1 MDVAKLG
8 VEVAPVGIDQT
19 TRKLDGLTN
28 ASKRAEM
35 AAEGLSS
42 STKNAG
48 AAAAAAATGY
58 DKQANAAQ
66 KAAVATKMN
75 LAAINDNTR
84 RMGGSMSGLA
94 AQFQDIGV
102 TAAMGMNPM
111 IIALQQGTQI
121 SGQLEMAMQG
131 GASATAV
138 FGQALRSLFSPVSLI
153 VIALTALVAAGLQVV
168 DWPQLAAGALRQM
181 ASVLQT
187 IAPYAATAAAGLALL
202 YAPAIIGGIISVIAL
217 LGRLVVAAISA
228 AAAMAAANPLG
239 ALVLGAA
246 AAVAAMNI
254 FRDEITQIFGR
265 DIVADVK
272 NAANFVINSFE
283 AAFVDLKFIWNTFPD
298 VIKAAVVGAA
308 NAALSAVEVL
318 IQKAAN
324 LMNAFHSQVN
334 KILPEGYK
342 IPMFDR
348 VSLDGYK
355 MDDGGAADRVAKG
368 LEGRNTNIDRIMGQ
382 DRVGQF
388 GEAIT
393 RGASAASSKL
403 KELATWIT
411 TVDGK
416 TKKKGGAT
424 EAEKYTDIVDGANR
438 RIAALHAEQAALGM
452 TEEAALQLRYETD
465 LFNQAQQK
473 GIVLSAAQRA
483 ELSGLAG
490 QMAATETA
498 TQRAREAIEF
508 VKNTTAGF
516 VNDLRNGLKNGEGF
530 WKSFGNAAL
539 NVLDR
544 ITDKLL
550 GDVMDA
556 VFQMNGAGGG
566 NPLGWLGSLFGLGAK
581 ADPWAGVRTVG
592 YARGTASARAGV
604 AMVGERG
611 PELVRFKGGEKIVPN
626 HQLRAANSNSSSA
639 GPQQINITM
648 RAVVTGTGDKELEA
662 RLQKATEIQ
671 MQEGLRQFSNEVLPG
686 RVNEISRDPRA
697 VG

>member
-35 AAEGLSS
+35 AAQGLSS
-42 STKNAG
+42 SMKNAG
-48 AAAAAAATGY
+48 AAAAAAASGY
-58 DKQANAAQ
+58 DKQSNAAQ
-66 KAAVATKMN
+66 KAAAATKMN

-121 SGQLEMAMQG
+121 SGQLEMAMRG

-153 VIALTALVAAGLQVV
+153 VIALTALVAAGLQMV

-187 IAPYAATAAAGLALL
+187 IAPYAAAAAVGLALL
-202 YAPAIIGGIISVIAL
+202 YAPAIIAGIVSVIAL
-217 LGRLVVAAISA
+217 LGRLAVAAVSA
-228 AAAMAAANPLG
+228 GIAIAAANPLG
-239 ALVLGAA
+239 AFILGVT
-246 AAVAAMNI
+246 AAVAAMNA
-254 FRDEITQIFGR
+254 FREDIAQIFGR
-265 DIVADVK
+265 DVVGDVK
-272 NAANFVINSFE
+272 TAANFVINSFE
-283 AAFVDLKFIWNTFPD
+283 AAFEDLKFIWNTFPD

-324 LMNAFHSQVN
+324 LMDVFHSQVN
-334 KILPEGYK
+334 KILPKGYK
-342 IPMFDR
+342 IPIFGR
-348 VSLDGYK
+348 LSLDGYK

-368 LEGRNTNIDRIMGQ
+368 MDGRNANIERIMGQ

-388 GEAIT
+388 GEAIS
-393 RGASAASSKL
+393 RGASAASGKL
-403 KELATWIT
+403 QELAKWMT
-411 TVDGK
+411 TVDEKKKKSGGK
-416 TKKKGGAT
+416 TD
-424 EAEKYTDIVDGANR
+424 AENYADIVDGANR
-438 RIAALHAEQAALGM
+438 RIASLRAEQAALGM

-473 GIVLSAAQRA
+473 GIALTAAQRA

-490 QMAATETA
+490 QMATTEIATKN
-498 TQRAREAIEF
+498 AREAIEF
-508 VKNTTAGF
+508 AKNTTLGF

-530 WKSFGNAAL
+530 WKSFGNAAM

-556 VFQMNGAGGG
+556 IFQVNGAGGG
-566 NPLGWLGSLFGLGAK
+566 GNWLSNIFGGLFGGGSQFGIASAGGIGMY
-581 ADPWAGVRTVG
+581 AD
-592 YARGTASARAGV
+592 GTASARAGL

-611 PELVRFKGGEKIVPN
+611 PELVRFKGGEKVVPN
-626 HQLRAANSNSSSA
+626 HQLRAANSNASGGA
-639 GPQQINITM
+639 GSVVVNFSPTINAQNADAAGLAQV
-648 RAVVTGTGDKELEA
+648 R
-662 RLQKATEIQ
+662 
-671 MQEGLRQFSNEVLPG
+671 QELRQMKA
-686 RVNEISRDPRA
+686 EIGPLAIQA
-697 VG
+697 VQGAKKRNVKGL